1 MRAKAKKFT
10 AIEIDEARLELEMP
24 AGNHQASIKFSS
36 DFIETIEGKLVIE
49 SYSTEGREKMGVIG
63 KFTIIIADIED
74 AQKNGFS
81 AFDVF
86 DEYQKTFDYMAALY
100 DMRGVNKRDPSFKKK
115 VLEAINCEHFV
126 LSSNLMIIDWV
137 EIYPEFRGR
146 NFANLAMETMI
157 RKFGRGM
164 EMIALCAMPL
174 QFVDSREL
182 DKHSSKDDVE
192 WFKSRE
198 RLKLNEFSSDKKKS
212 MQKLASHYGQI
223 GFWRVTGTDY
233 MVKAN

>member
-1 MRAKAKKFT
+1 
-10 AIEIDEARLELEMP
+10 MP
-24 AGNHQASIKFSS
+24 K
-36 DFIETIEGKLVIE
+36 
-49 SYSTEGREKMGVIG
+49 
-63 KFTIIIADIED
+63 
-74 AQKNGFS
+74 KNGFS
-81 AFDVF
+81 AFDIF

-115 VLEAINCEHFV
+115 VLDAINCDPFV

-146 NFANLAMETMI
+146 NFANLAIKTMI

-164 EMIALCAMPL
+164 ELVALCAMPL
-174 QFVDSREL
+174 QFIESREL
-182 DKHSSKDDVE
+182 DEHTTVEEVE
-192 WFKSRE
+192 WFKNRV
-198 RLKLNEFSSDKKKS
+198 RLKLNEFSSDMKKS
-212 MQKLASHYGQI
+212 KEKLASHYGQI

>member
-10 AIEIDEARLELEMP
+10 AKEIDKARLILIVP
-24 AGNHQASIKFSS
+24 AEVHQSS
-36 DFIETIEGKLVIE
+36 TDVPFDFIVTIEGKLAIE
-49 SYSTEGREKMGVIG
+49 GYSTEGREKRVEIG

-81 AFDVF
+81 AFDIF

-115 VLEAINCEHFV
+115 VLDAINCDPFV
-126 LSSNLMIIDWV
+126 LNSNLMIIDWV

-146 NFANLAMETMI
+146 NFANLAIETMM

-164 EMIALCAMPL
+164 ELVALCAMPL
-174 QFVDSREL
+174 QFIECREL
-182 DKHSSKDDVE
+182 DEHSTDEEVE
-192 WFKSRE
+192 WFKNRE
-198 RLKLNEFSSDKKKS
+198 RLKLNEFSSDMKKS
-212 MQKLASHYGQI
+212 KEKLASHYGQI
-223 GFWRVTGTDY
+223 GIELVTGTDY

>member
-10 AIEIDEARLELEMP
+10 AIEIDEARLELERP
-24 AGNHQASIKFSS
+24 VGDHQASTKFSS
-36 DFIETIEGKLVIE
+36 DFIETIEGKLAIE
-49 SYSTEGREKMGVIG
+49 SYPTENREKRAEIG

-100 DMRGVNKRDPSFKKK
+100 DMRGVNKRDPSFRKK
-115 VLEAINCEHFV
+115 VLDAINCEHFV
-126 LSSNLMIIDWV
+126 LSSNLMLIDWV
-137 EIYPEFRGR
+137 EIYPGYRGR
-146 NFANLAMETMI
+146 NFANLAIKTMI

-164 EMIALCAMPL
+164 ELVALCAMAL
-174 QFVDSREL
+174 QFIESREL
-182 DKHSSKDDVE
+182 DDHSTDEDVE
-192 WFKSRE
+192 WFKNHE
-198 RLKLNEFSSDKKKS
+198 RLKLNEFSSDMKKS
-212 MQKLASHYGQI
+212 KEKLASHYGQI
-223 GFWRVTGTDY
+223 GFERVIGTDY

>member
-24 AGNHQASIKFSS
+24 AGDHQASKKFSS
-36 DFIETIEGKLVIE
+36 DFIETIKGKLALD
-49 SYSTEGREKMGVIG
+49 SYSPEGGEKRVEIG

-115 VLEAINCEHFV
+115 VLEVINCEHFV

-146 NFANLAMETMI
+146 NFSNLAMETMI

-164 EMIALCAMPL
+164 EMVALCAMPL
-174 QFVDSREL
+174 QFIESRVL
-182 DKHSSKDDVE
+182 DEHSTKQNID
-192 WFKSRE
+192 WLKSRE

-212 MQKLASHYGQI
+212 KEKLASHYGEI
-223 GFWRVTGTDY
+223 GFERVTGTDY